1 MAKSSENK
9 KSKKTTA
16 TETSPPAPA
25 PVPVVELAPAPVPA
39 PVPLVEVASSP
50 AEVETPVVEI
60 ASEILLQKVIAEN
73 QELYALFK
81 AHQNTI
87 KALQKELAKEH
98 KDARKRQEK
107 LLKKKSNKKASNGN
121 QKLFYASPALQSFLG
136 LENDATLPRKEY
148 IARVTAYVKENGLQD
163 PNDKRKVIVNAP
175 LAALFENGDNEVQLF
190 TIQTFLKK
198 HFTPVPV
205 VEASSSS
212 SSSSSSSP
220 VAV

>member
-16 TETSPPAPA
+16 TETSAPAPA
-25 PVPVVELAPAPVPA
+25 PVPVVELAPAPA

-98 KDARKRQEK
+98 KEARKRQEK

-136 LENDATLPRKEY
+136 LENGVTLPRKEY

-175 LAALFENGDNEVQLF
+175 LAALFENGDKEVQLF

-212 SSSSSSSP
+212 SSSSP
-220 VAV
+220 LAV

>member
-16 TETSPPAPA
+16 TETSAPAPA
-25 PVPVVELAPAPVPA
+25 PVPVVELAPAPA

-98 KDARKRQEK
+98 KEARKRQEK

-136 LENDATLPRKEY
+136 LENGVTLPRKEY

-175 LAALFENGDNEVQLF
+175 LAALFENGDKEVQLF

-205 VEASSSS
+205 VESS

-220 VAV
+220 LAV